1 MARRERLRLLLIL
14 AGLILS
20 LVLFLG
26 KIKNEMHDFQV
37 NYTAGHRLALGETL
51 YRPWKPDPG
60 WESDG
65 HWQFKYS
72 PFSALLYF
80 PLSRLPLAAAKAIWY
95 YLVIVSSCVLVF
107 LSLKLASFE
116 RGRILP
122 AALISFLVLAKY
134 FLREFQLGQINA
146 VITAILMGMTW
157 SMVKDEDIPSATS
170 ERTAGL
176 FWGLASALKPY
187 ALIFLPYF
195 LWKKKWRVLAPGMMV
210 LAVSL
215 CVPIFFYGPQGN
227 LAVIKEWIVSLSQ
240 STPSLFTSQDNVSLL
255 ACLVKWTGNE
265 SMSVALFGA
274 AVAALALAT
283 LLFILKG
290 RRRRPSVLAES
301 ALLLVFIPLLSP
313 LGWDYTFLS
322 AFPAIVLV
330 LRHFAVF
337 PKPWKVLL
345 VAAFL
350 IIAFSFYDL
359 MGRHFYARFMAWSV
373 PTICFMIIV
382 SALFYIRWKNAA

>member
-1 MARRERLRLLLIL
+1 MARRERPRLLLIL
-14 AGLILS
+14 AGVILS

-26 KIKNEMHDFQV
+26 KVKNEMHDFQV
-37 NYTAGHRLALGETL
+37 NYTAGHRLGLGETL
-51 YRPWKPDPG
+51 YRSWKPDPG

-72 PFSALLYF
+72 PFSALLYL

-122 AALISFLVLAKY
+122 AALISFFILAKY
-134 FLREFQLGQINA
+134 FLRELQLGQINA

-157 SMVKDEDIPSATS
+157 SLVKDEDAPSATG

-195 LWKKKWRVLAPGMMV
+195 LWKKKWRVLAPGMIV

-227 LAVIKEWIVSLSQ
+227 LAVIKEWIGSLSQ

-255 ACLVKWTGNE
+255 ACLVKWTGNG
-265 SMSVALFGA
+265 SMSLALFGA
-274 AVAALALAT
+274 AVVALALST

-290 RRRRPSVLAES
+290 SRRRSSVLAES
-301 ALLLVFIPLLSP
+301 ALLLLFIPLLSP

-337 PKPWKVLL
+337 PMFWKALL
-345 VAAFL
+345 VADFL
-350 IIAFSFYDL
+350 IIALSFYDL

-382 SALFYIRWKNAA
+382 AALFYIRLKNVA

>member
-1 MARRERLRLLLIL
+1 MAHRERLRFLLIF

-26 KIKNEMHDFQV
+26 KVKNEMHDFQV
-37 NYTAGHRLALGETL
+37 NYTAGQRLDLGETL
-51 YRPWKPDPG
+51 YRSWKPDPG

-72 PFSALLYF
+72 PFSALLYL
-80 PLSRLPLAAAKAIWY
+80 PLAWLPLAAAKAIWY
-95 YLVIVSSCVLVF
+95 YLVIFSACMLIF

-122 AALISFLVLAKY
+122 AALISFLVLSKY
-134 FLREFQLGQINA
+134 FLRELQLGQINA

-157 SMVKDEDIPSATS
+157 SLAKDEDNPSAKD

-195 LWKKKWRVLAPGMMV
+195 LWKKKWRVLAAGMIV

-215 CVPIFFYGPQGN
+215 CVPIFFYGPRGN
-227 LAVIKEWIVSLSQ
+227 LSVIKEWIGSLSQ

-255 ACLVKWTGNE
+255 ACLVKWTGNG
-265 SMSVALFGA
+265 SVAIALFGA
-274 AVAALALAT
+274 IVAALALWT

-290 RRRRPSVLAES
+290 SRLRPSVLAES

-330 LRHFAVF
+330 LRHFMIF
-337 PKPWKVLL
+337 PRFWKALL
-345 VAAFL
+345 IADFL
-350 IIAFSFYDL
+350 IIGFSFYDL

-382 SALFYIRWKNAA
+382 SALFYLRLKNAA